1 MKLKDKRNLDRFKKK
16 LEFAS
21 SAGNRSLKIE
31 SDKERL
37 DNIERAKKCVKYC
50 VERYFPHYATAECA
64 DFHIEWA
71 NMVKKDKSFTGF
83 AKWGRGLAK
92 SVWNNVIIPFWL
104 WLNEGNN
111 YFVLIS
117 VSEKR
122 AVRLLEDLR
131 AEFEAN
137 PQIIADFGEQKNLGS
152 WDETLWVTKGG
163 FIGQALGFGQSCRGL
178 RVGSIRPKQYN
189 VDDIETKETIKNS
202 KRQDEM
208 VEYIEEEL
216 LPSMDG
222 DEERLTISNNW
233 FAPQMFVRS
242 LSAKHPEWKVHE
254 VCAYNS
260 VTYEPRWP
268 AKYRKDYYKDKEKK
282 IGTTAAHSEYN
293 HKPKLKGGKHFKSEY
308 IQWAKAPRIHHYKV
322 LVVHWDIAYSGNE
335 GSDYNAVRAWG
346 LKEKDF
352 WLHDGYVKVSKMA
365 PAVKWMCDFKKRLP
379 MGVTVI
385 FRAEAQFWNDEVKR
399 TIKEVQEQEGIELNI
414 SLQRNKR
421 KKYNKIIDELEAR
434 YQNGRIWYN
443 KNLKSHADTQVGL
456 QQLYGIQPGY
466 TTKDDAP
473 DADAEA
479 ITFLALHISEEPKTS
494 EGNYSKGNYAPSKN
508 TI

>member
-1 MKLKDKRNLDRFKKK
+1 MKLKDKLNLERYLKK
-16 LEFAS
+16 LDFVS
-21 SAGNRSLKIE
+21 GGGNRIIKFE
-31 SDKERL
+31 SDQERKA
-37 DNIERAKKCVKYC
+37 NIERAKKDIKYC

-64 DFHIEWA
+64 DFQIEWA
-71 NMVKKDKSFTGF
+71 NMVKRDPGFTGF

-104 WLNEGNN
+104 WLNEGDN

-178 RVGSIRPKQYN
+178 RVGAIRPKQYN

-208 VEYIEEEL
+208 VEYVEEEL

-222 DEERLTISNNW
+222 ENERLTISNNW
-233 FAPQMFVRS
+233 FAPQMFVRT
-242 LSAKHPEWKVHE
+242 LAAKHPEWKVHE
-254 VCAYNS
+254 VCAYNE
-260 VTYEPRWP
+260 VTYEPRWS
-268 AKYRKDYYKDKEKK
+268 AKYHRDYYRKKEKK
-282 IGTTAAHSEYN
+282 IGTTAAHAEYN
-293 HKPKLKGGKHFKSEY
+293 HHPKLKGGKHFKEEY
-308 IQWAKAPRIHHYKV
+308 IQWAKAPRIDHYKV
-322 LVVHWDIAYSGNE
+322 VVVHWDIAYSGNE
-335 GSDYNAVRAWG
+335 GADFNSCRAWG
-346 LKEKDF
+346 LKDQDF
-352 WLHDGYVKVSKMA
+352 WLIDCYLKVSKMA
-365 PAVKWMCDFKKRLP
+365 EAIKWMCDFKKRMP
-379 MGVTVI
+379 AGVTVI

-399 TIKEVQEQEGIELNI
+399 TIKEVQEAEGIELNI
-414 SLQRNKR
+414 SLQHNKRNK
-421 KKYNKIIDELEAR
+421 YAKIVSELEAR
-434 YQNGRIWYN
+434 YQNGRIWYDRR
-443 KNLKSHADTQVGL
+443 LRSHADTNVGL
-456 QQLYGIQPGY
+456 QQLYGIQPNY
-466 TTKDDAP
+466 TTKDDGP

-479 ITFLALHISEEPKTS
+479 ISFLALHVTS
-494 EGNYSKGNYAPSKN
+494 PIQGKGNYTKGNYAPSQN
-508 TI
+508 VI